1 MWNKN
6 IPEASGRS
14 DQQAQMHRLLPA
26 ASAVSS
32 KETSSGSGWGEPW
45 AEPSTPATTVDNG
58 TSAWGKPID
67 SGPSWGEP
75 ITAASNASTWGS
87 SSVGPQSLSKSGPK
101 SMQDGWCGDDMP
113 LPGSRPTGWEE
124 EEDVEIGMWNS
135 NSSQELNSSLN
146 WPPYTKKMSSKVNI
160 SGALLLKL

>member
-1 MWNKN
+1 M
-6 IPEASGRS
+6 IYVCPLGRIASLKS
-14 DQQAQMHRLLPA
+14 VF
-26 ASAVSS
+26 VSQ
-32 KETSSGSGWGEPW
+32 
-45 AEPSTPATTVDNG
+45 
-58 TSAWGKPID
+58 IY
-67 SGPSWGEP
+67 
-75 ITAASNASTWGS
+75 
-87 SSVGPQSLSKSGPK
+87 KSGPK

-160 SGALLLKL
+160 SRPLLLKL